1 LIGEVHTPA
10 ERHWKDGELAACAG
24 RSIKRS
30 GGAFGQ
36 EGALPSTAGRLVCR
50 DGRLAPPSTTGAENE
65 STPPQRAGT
74 MSSVTDA
81 SPECLGAERRIDRCD
96 GDVARAGVSADP
108 LTEAGAK
115 SRVASRK

>member
-1 LIGEVHTPA
+1 
-10 ERHWKDGELAACAG
+10 
-24 RSIKRS
+24 
-30 GGAFGQ
+30 
-36 EGALPSTAGRLVCR
+36 
-50 DGRLAPPSTTGAENE
+50 
-65 STPPQRAGT
+65 
-74 MSSVTDA
+74 MSSVADA